1 MPLSQTRKII
11 IGAIIGVSAFCAL
24 FLWQGVETVG
34 TLLTQ
39 GGLALLFV
47 CLFAPVEQWLAS
59 EGWRVLFPRCRR
71 PTTIRTVLASWMGS
85 AVNTLLPVA
94 TIGGELAKTR
104 IVIRHG
110 QPTGP
115 TVAIMFVDK
124 TAQALAVA
132 LWGVSGALMLAVT
145 VGDIAVVSSALAG
158 VGLLLLGIAIF
169 ALLQK
174 QGVLGTSVS
183 RFLERFGLDQEFRWR
198 GGLESMDDA
207 FCELYKDRFR
217 LTVAVSL
224 RIVQRVFLVGE
235 VVLVGFLVGLPIGFV
250 DAIILKGIIGAL
262 RGASFAVPGGIGIQ
276 EGGYVAIGALLGH
289 PADLMLVVSLATRIR
304 EILPSIPMLILWQM
318 TEARKLLG
326 IDRSDASKDAL

>member
-1 MPLSQTRKII
+1 MPLSQTRKFF
-11 IGAIIGVSAFCAL
+11 IGAIIGVSAFFAL
-24 FLWQGVETVG
+24 FLWQGFETVG
-34 TLLTQ
+34 TLIGQ
-39 GGLALLFV
+39 GSLALLFV
-47 CLFAPVEQWLAS
+47 CFFAPVEQWLAS
-59 EGWRVLFPRCRR
+59 EGWRVLFPHGRR
-71 PTTIRTVLASWMGS
+71 PKTIRTLLASWMGS

-104 IVIRHG
+104 IVIRYG

-124 TAQALAVA
+124 TTQALAVA
-132 LWGVSGALMLAVT
+132 LWGVFGVLMLAIT
-145 VGDIAVVSSALAG
+145 VGDIAVVLSALAG
-158 VGLLLLGIAIF
+158 VGLLMLAITIF

-174 QGVLGTSVS
+174 QGVLGTSAS
-183 RFLERFGLDQEFRWR
+183 RVLERLGLDRQLRWR
-198 GGLESMDDA
+198 GGLESMDEA
-207 FCELYKDRFR
+207 FRELYEDRVR
-217 LTVAVSL
+217 LTAAVSL
-224 RIVQRVFLVGE
+224 RFVQRVFLVGE

-262 RGASFAVPGGIGIQ
+262 RGASFVVPGGIGIQ

-304 EILPSIPMLILWQM
+304 EILPSIPVLILWQM

-326 IDRSDASKDAL
+326 IDRSEASKDAL

>member
-11 IGAIIGVSAFCAL
+11 IGTIIGVSAFCAL

-34 TLLTQ
+34 SLLAQ
-39 GGLALLFV
+39 GGLALMLV
-47 CLFAPVEQWLAS
+47 CLFSPVEQWLAS
-59 EGWRVLFPRCRR
+59 EGWRVLFPRGRR
-71 PTTIRTVLASWMGS
+71 PTTMRIFLASWMGS

-104 IVIRHG
+104 ILIRNG

-124 TAQALAVA
+124 TAQAFAVA
-132 LWGVSGALMLAVT
+132 LWGVFGVLMLAVN
-145 VGDIAVVSSALAG
+145 VGDIVVASSAFLGAC
-158 VGLLLLGIAIF
+158 LLLLGIIIF

-174 QGVLGTSVS
+174 QGVLGTLAS
-183 RFLERFGLDQEFRWR
+183 RILEHLGLDRELRWR
-198 GGLESMDDA
+198 GRLESMDDA
-207 FCELYKDRFR
+207 FRELYQDRFR
-217 LTVAVSL
+217 LIAAVSW

-235 VVLVGFLVGLPIGFV
+235 VVLVGFLVGLPIGLV
-250 DAIILKGIIGAL
+250 EAVILKGIIGAL
-262 RGASFAVPGGIGIQ
+262 RGASFAVPGGVGIQ

-326 IDRSDASKDAL
+326 IDRSEASKDAL